1 MTDLARPT
9 RREPLRADRGR
20 APVVCPNC
28 SEPTQLVAVRKV
40 ADEFCLACDHPLFWI
55 PDFVTPDDHGHDGF
69 ADDHALRR
77 RPGTAGRRRLAGRPC
92 PECAEPND
100 VKAVYCLR
108 CGSPMD
114 PPPPP
119 VEAETAPAP
128 VPVFVPEPRKP
139 LPYALLAA
147 LAIAT
152 LVLLIAVVAVITR

>member
-1 MTDLARPT
+1 MTDLARPV
-9 RREPLRADRGR
+9 RREPLRADRSTV
-20 APVVCPNC
+20 PVVCPNC
-28 SEPTQLVAVRKV
+28 SEPTQLETVRKV

-55 PDFVTPDDHGHDGF
+55 PDFVRTEDPGDDGS
-69 ADDHALRR
+69 ADDGALRR

-119 VEAETAPAP
+119 VVAEIAPAP
-128 VPVFVPEPRKP
+128 VPTFAPEPRRRI
-139 LPYALLAA
+139 PYALLAA
-147 LAIAT
+147 LAIA
-152 LVLLIAVVAVITR
+152 LVLLIAIVAVIAG